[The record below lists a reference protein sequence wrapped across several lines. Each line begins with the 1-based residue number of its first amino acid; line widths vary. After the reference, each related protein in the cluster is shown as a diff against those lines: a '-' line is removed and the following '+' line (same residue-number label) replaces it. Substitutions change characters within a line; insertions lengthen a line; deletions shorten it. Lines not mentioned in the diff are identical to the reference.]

1 MLTGSSR
8 LVLDEGGERPP
19 TGRVVQLV
27 GGRLIAQVSQ
37 NLKPNTC
44 VRIDCEDALL
54 LGEVLGW
61 WREGVASFVAVKL
74 MQMLTGPN
82 GMALGISKCLLLE
95 APQKCLGQQLQL
107 VRYRHQAGLSAR

>member
-1 MLTGSSR
+1 MRMGIDEEFAFR
-8 LVLDEGGERPP
+8 VLDEDGEHPP

-37 NLKPNTC
+37 YLKPNTC

-54 LGEVLGW
+54 LGEVLGC

-74 MQMLTGPN
+74 IQMLTGLDQLARFRQGHWEFP
-82 GMALGISKCLLLE
+82 KCLILE
-95 APQKCLGQQLQL
+95 
-107 VRYRHQAGLSAR
+107 VRKNA